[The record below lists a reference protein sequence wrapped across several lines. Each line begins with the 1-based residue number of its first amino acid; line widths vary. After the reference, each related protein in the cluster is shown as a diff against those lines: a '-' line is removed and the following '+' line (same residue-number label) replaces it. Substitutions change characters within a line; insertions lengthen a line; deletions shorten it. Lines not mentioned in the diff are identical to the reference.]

1 VLRKTAATRE
11 RARSIVGEV
20 AAARTA
26 LERSEGR
33 HGQARAAI
41 WHWDLA
47 SGRVEWDDRL
57 KALFGYAVMVTDAAW
72 RESRIHPEDRA
83 RVKVSLQRATIVT
96 HGAVWSEQYRFRQAD
111 GSYATVTERARVV
124 SDAAGPR
131 AVLGTITPTSTGRRR
146 PRLIRSRSPASGP
159 AVRACPRG

>member
-1 VLRKTAATRE
+1 VPRKTVSTRK

-26 LERSEGR
+26 LARNEGR
-33 HGQARAAI
+33 HEQARAAT

-47 SGRVEWDDRL
+47 SGRVEWDERL

-83 RVKVSLQRATIVT
+83 RVKVSLQRATIMT

-146 PRLIRSRSPASGP
+146 PRLIRSWSPASGP